1 MNNGHMIAIEGTDKA
16 GKHTQVMK
24 ILEYL
29 RAHGIAAETLDFPQ
43 YNAFF
48 GRMVRDY
55 LNGKFGATRDLPAEY
70 TMLPYA
76 LDRLQHQPKIATWLC
91 DGKWVILD
99 RYTYSN
105 SFSVAKYPREQW
117 ADKIKFMEDLE
128 FNQLGIIKPDYNIYL
143 YLDPRIS
150 YNMRHTGLKQYQNGR
165 PDIHESDFKLLYD
178 VSNVYKQIA
187 TSNPTTWT
195 VVDEMRPDG
204 TRMGIDEVFSHL
216 TPVIDKLITTYNTKI
231 R

>member
-1 MNNGHMIAIEGTDKA
+1 MIAVEGTDKA
-16 GKHTQVMK
+16 GKHTQVMNIMK
-24 ILEYL
+24 YL
-29 RAHGIAAETLDFPQ
+29 QSRGIAAETLDFPQ

-48 GRMVRDY
+48 GRLVRDY

-76 LDRLQHQPKIATWLC
+76 LDRLQHQPKIAEWLR

-105 SFSVAKYPREQW
+105 SFSVAKYPRDQW
-117 ADKIKFMEDLE
+117 AQKIQFMEDLE
-128 FNQLGIIKPDYNIYL
+128 FNQMGIIRPDHNIYL

-187 TSNPTTWT
+187 AANPKTWT
-195 VVDEMRPDG
+195 VVDEMRNDG
-204 TRMGIDEVFSHL
+204 TRMGINEVFAQL
-216 TPVIDKLITTYNTKI
+216 RPVLDKFI
-231 R
+231 RARTR